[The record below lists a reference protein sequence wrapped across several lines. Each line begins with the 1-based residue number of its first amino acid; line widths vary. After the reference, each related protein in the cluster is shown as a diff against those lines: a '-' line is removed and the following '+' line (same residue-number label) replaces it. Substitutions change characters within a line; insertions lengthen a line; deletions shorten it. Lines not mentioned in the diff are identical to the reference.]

1 MYLRYSN
8 MFSMVVASL
17 APVSDEA
24 EEEDKGVYEVL

>member
-1 MYLRYSN
+1 

-24 EEEDKGVYEVL
+24 EEEDKGVYEVLQKSF